1 MVITK
6 NGNVKD
12 KISDDDSDSDF
23 CPSKISNVTNDLTID
38 RNDDNIED
46 ITASLINL
54 SVQSCDDLDI
64 TGHIQSS
71 DKTDNPTVKRNIL
84 PIVKGKF

>member
-23 CPSKISNVTNDLTID
+23 CPSKISNVTNDSTID

-54 SVQSCDDLDI
+54 SV
-64 TGHIQSS
+64 
-71 DKTDNPTVKRNIL
+71 
-84 PIVKGKF
+84 